1 MREIQAECYYTGEFA
16 PPTKDHF
23 DTAKMLE
30 TRPGVTRVI
39 VVIGNDNSDVLSQ
52 KDKFEIWQTYLKSE
66 MCPRISL
73 EMTED
78 KSSLAHLISLLDKK
92 PNKNAFVAIDENNGK
107 SENFNR
113 IFNKY
118 PGVEYQLIPSQF
130 RKESQEFIRSAKED
144 DDVKFKNILPIN
156 IDDST
161 AKNIKSMFK
170 KEEDEPVDEQS
181 PSIKEYVLNK
191 MDNFW
196 KKILN

>member
-1 MREIQAECYYTGEFA
+1 MRQIQAECYYTGEFT
-16 PPTKDHF
+16 PPTKEHF

-39 VVIGNDNSDVLSQ
+39 VVIGTDNSDILSQ
-52 KDKFEIWQTYLKSE
+52 KDKHDIWQAYLKSE
-66 MCPRISL
+66 MSPRISIEL
-73 EMTED
+73 SE
-78 KSSLAHLISLLDKK
+78 KGSSLSHLISLLDKN

-107 SENFNR
+107 SDSFNR

-130 RKESQEFIRSAKED
+130 KKESEEFIRSAQED
-144 DDVKFKNILPIN
+144 TDAKFRNILPTN
-156 IDDST
+156 IDDKF
-161 AKNIKSMFK
+161 AKNIKDLFK
-170 KEEDEPVDEQS
+170 NKEPEPVDDQS